1 MTAHAKLSASGS
13 KKWLTCTPSAALED
27 RFPDE
32 RSEYAE
38 EGTFAHHLG
47 EHRLQ
52 KKLRLPLDYKRE
64 SDIPDYDKWY
74 TQDLSDHVDTYVEI
88 AMARVNAAKAECPD
102 ALVLLEQRLDFS
114 EWVPEGFGTGDVV
127 IVADGFIEV
136 VDLKFGKGVVVEAKD
151 NTQMRLYA
159 LGAYNEYAHLY
170 EIAEARMTICQPR
183 VNNHDTDV
191 VPMADL
197 LGWAD
202 KYVLPKATEAWTYLE
217 SEELPDIS
225 EFVPGTHCSE
235 GFCRARFTC
244 RARAEENLRMAQYEF
259 KPAPL
264 LTVEEVGKILHTAG
278 QLQKWAGEIQD
289 WAREQAEQH
298 HVRIPG
304 WKLVEGRSNRVIAD
318 FDFAVKMLNQN
329 GYSDAIIYKPR
340 QLLGISEL
348 EKVLGKKEF
357 AAVLGD
363 VVVKPQGKPVL
374 VPDTDKRPELD
385 SPTTDFKPV

>member
-13 KKWLTCTPSAALED
+13 KKWLTCMPSAALED

-52 KKLRLPLDYKRE
+52 KKLKIKLDYKKPE
-64 SDIPDYDKWY
+64 LIPGYDKWY
-74 TQDLSDHVDTYVEI
+74 TQDLSDHVDTYVNVVMERVK
-88 AMARVNAAKAECPD
+88 AARAECPD

-136 VDLKFGKGVVVEAKD
+136 IDLKFGKGVVVEAKD
-151 NTQMRLYA
+151 NTQMRLYGA
-159 LGAYNEYAHLY
+159 GAYNEYSHLY
-170 EIAEARMTICQPR
+170 ELNEVRMTICQPR
-183 VNNHDTDV
+183 VNNHDTDTISV
-191 VPMADL
+191 LQL

-202 KYVLPKATEAWTYLE
+202 GYVKPRAEQAWAHLEGLPAIEY
-217 SEELPDIS
+217 
-225 EFVPGTHCSE
+225 VPGAHCSE

-244 RARAEENLRMAQYEF
+244 RARADANLKMAQHEF
-259 KPAPL
+259 KPADL
-264 LTVEEVGKILHTAG
+264 LSVEEVGQILQTAS

-289 WAREQAEQH
+289 WARIQAEQH
-298 HVRIPG
+298 HVKIPG

-363 VVVKPQGKPVL
+363 VIAKPPGKPVL

-385 SPTTDFKPV
+385 SPATDFKPV

>member
-13 KKWLTCTPSAALED
+13 KKWLTCMPSAALED
-27 RFPDE
+27 QFPDE
-32 RSEYAE
+32 QSEFAE

-52 KKLRLPLDYKRE
+52 KKLKLPLDYKKPE
-64 SDIPDYDKWY
+64 LIPGYDKWY
-74 TQDLSDHVDTYVEI
+74 TKDLSDHVDIYVNI
-88 AMARVNAAKAECPD
+88 AMEHIKAAKAECPD
-102 ALVLLEQRLDFS
+102 ALVLLEQKLDFS
-114 EWVPEGFGTGDVV
+114 RWVPEGFGTGDVV
-127 IVADGFIEV
+127 IVADVFIQV
-136 VDLKFGKGVVVEAKD
+136 IDLKFGKGIVVEAKD
-151 NTQMRLYA
+151 NSQMRLYGA
-159 LGAYNEYAHLY
+159 GAYNEYNHLY
-170 EIAEARMTICQPR
+170 DIDEVRMTICQPR
-183 VNNHDTDV
+183 VNNHDTEV
-191 VPMADL
+191 ITAAEL
-197 LGWAD
+197 LAWAD
-202 KYVLPKATEAWTYLE
+202 EQVKPRADIAWAHLEGLPAIEY
-217 SEELPDIS
+217 
-225 EFVPGTHCSE
+225 VPGEHCSS

-244 RARAEENLRMAQYEF
+244 RARAEENLKMAQYEF
-259 KPAPL
+259 KPADL
-264 LTVEEVGKILHTAG
+264 LSVEEVGQILQTAG

-318 FDFAVKMLNQN
+318 IDFAVRILNQN

-357 AAVLGD
+357 TAVLGD
-363 VVVKPQGKPVL
+363 VIAKPQGKPVL

-385 SPTTDFKPV
+385 SPATDFQPV

>member
-13 KKWLTCTPSAALED
+13 KKWLTCMPSAALED
-27 RFPDE
+27 QFPDE

-52 KKLRLPLDYKRE
+52 KKLKLPLDYKKPE
-64 SDIPDYDKWY
+64 LIPGYDKWY
-74 TQDLSDHVDTYVEI
+74 TQDLSDHVDTYVGV
-88 AMARVNAAKAECPD
+88 AMDRIKAAKAECPD

-127 IVADGFIEV
+127 VVADGFIEV
-136 VDLKFGKGVVVEAKD
+136 IDLKFGKGVVVEAEE

-159 LGAYNEYAHLY
+159 LGAYNEYSHLY
-170 EIAEARMTICQPR
+170 EITEARMTICQPR
-183 VNNHDTDV
+183 VSNHDTDT
-191 VPMADL
+191 VPMLQL

-202 KYVLPKATEAWTYLE
+202 GYVKPRAEQAWAHLEGLPAIEY
-217 SEELPDIS
+217 
-225 EFVPGTHCSE
+225 VPGDHCSS

-244 RARAEENLRMAQYEF
+244 RARAEQNLLAAQYEF
-259 KPAPL
+259 KKPDL
-264 LTVEEVGKILHTAG
+264 LSPEEVGSILTIAG

-298 HVRIPG
+298 HVKIPG
-304 WKLVEGRSNRVIAD
+304 WKLVEGRSNRTIVD
-318 FDFAVKMLNQN
+318 LDFAVRMLNQN

-348 EKVLGKKEF
+348 EKLLGKKEF

-363 VVVKPQGKPVL
+363 VVAKPQGKPVL
-374 VPDTDKRPELD
+374 VPSTDKRPELD
-385 SPTTDFKPV
+385 SPTTDFQPV

>member
-13 KKWLTCTPSAALED
+13 KKWLTCMPSAALEAQ
-27 RFPDE
+27 FPDE

-52 KKLRLPLDYKRE
+52 KKLKLPLDYKKPE
-64 SDIPDYDKWY
+64 LIPGYDKWY
-74 TQDLSDHVDTYVEI
+74 TQDLSDHVDTYVSFV
-88 AMARVNAAKAECPD
+88 MARVKAARAECPD

-114 EWVPEGFGTGDVV
+114 AWVPEGFGTGDVV

-136 VDLKFGKGVVVEAKD
+136 IDLKFGKGIVVEAKD
-151 NTQMRLYA
+151 NSQMRLYGA
-159 LGAYNEYAHLY
+159 GAYNEYQHLY
-170 EIAEARMTICQPR
+170 QIDEVRTTICQPR
-183 VNNHDTDV
+183 VNNHDTETIT
-191 VPMADL
+191 AEEL
-197 LGWAD
+197 LAWAD
-202 KYVLPKATEAWTYLE
+202 DTVKPRAEQAWAHLEGLPAIEY
-217 SEELPDIS
+217 
-225 EFVPGTHCSE
+225 VPGSHCSE

-244 RARAEENLRMAQYEF
+244 RARAEENLKMAQYEF
-259 KPAPL
+259 KPADL
-264 LTVEEVGKILHTAG
+264 LSIEEVGQILQTAS

-289 WAREQAEQH
+289 WARIQAEQH
-298 HVRIPG
+298 HVSIPG

-318 FDFAVKMLNQN
+318 VDFAVRILNQN

-374 VPDTDKRPELD
+374 VPSTDKRPELD
-385 SPTTDFKPV
+385 SPATDFQPV